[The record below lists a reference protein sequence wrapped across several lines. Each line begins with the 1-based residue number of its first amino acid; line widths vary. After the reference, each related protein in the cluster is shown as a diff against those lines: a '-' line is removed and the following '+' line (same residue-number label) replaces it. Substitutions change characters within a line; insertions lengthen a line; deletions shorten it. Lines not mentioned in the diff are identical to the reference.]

1 MQQKGELALRSGE
14 SRGKMFGSKVLEK
27 EAIRRTCLALLAL
40 VLAGVLLVLWAGP
53 ADAATTFT
61 VNFTG
66 DANDRR
72 ITDLL
77 IGSPAYYMP
86 AIPAD
91 WPIIGCPLEPPMGLP
106 TVTLSLMEG
115 CIVQW

>member
-1 MQQKGELALRSGE
+1 MYRLQVAATLGFFMQQKGELALRSGE

-72 ITDLL
+72 ITDTVCDTSRERGKQCTLR
-77 IGSPAYYMP
+77 A
-86 AIPAD
+86 AIQEANVTTGAD
-91 WPIIGCPLEPPMGLP
+91 TIN
-106 TVTLSLMEG
+106 
-115 CIVQW
+115 